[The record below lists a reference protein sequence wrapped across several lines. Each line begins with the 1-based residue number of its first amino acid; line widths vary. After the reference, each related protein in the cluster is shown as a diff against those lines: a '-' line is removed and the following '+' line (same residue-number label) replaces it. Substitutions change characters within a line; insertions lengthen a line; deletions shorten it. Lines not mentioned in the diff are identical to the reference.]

1 MPQRDLDAALE
12 TQVADVADA
21 VLEAWR
27 RKGVEGTVELASDKS
42 YPQRLPSG
50 SCHSNSWSMLGISPG
65 RPVEIVLVSEPVATM
80 RCDWRPRSSLL
91 HRVAGGFADSVRL
104 PLTPRCWIG
113 SSRSP
118 AGNRPLSK
126 HPPTN
131 ERSVMPKKT
140 EYEQG
145 TPSWVDLQTTDQAA
159 GKEFYASLLGWSY
172 DDRPMP
178 QGGTYSMALLN
189 GETVAAIAPMPPGAP
204 EGMPPMWNTYIAVDD
219 IAATVEKVGPAGGQ
233 VLMPAMAVGDA
244 GTMAFVAD
252 PTGAVVGLWQANQ
265 HIGATLVNE
274 PGAIIWNELITDK
287 PESALAFYEAVLG
300 VGTATM
306 EMGPGQT
313 YHLLKVGD
321 TEVGGCMEPP
331 MPGVPNHWHV
341 YFAVPDADAT
351 AAQASSAGGQVA
363 VEPFDIPT
371 VGRSA
376 VLTDPQGAMFS
387 VLTPA
392 AQQ

>member
-1 MPQRDLDAALE
+1 
-12 TQVADVADA
+12 
-21 VLEAWR
+21 
-27 RKGVEGTVELASDKS
+27 
-42 YPQRLPSG
+42 
-50 SCHSNSWSMLGISPG
+50 
-65 RPVEIVLVSEPVATM
+65 
-80 RCDWRPRSSLL
+80 
-91 HRVAGGFADSVRL
+91 
-104 PLTPRCWIG
+104 
-113 SSRSP
+113 
-118 AGNRPLSK
+118 
-126 HPPTN
+126 
-131 ERSVMPKKT
+131 
-140 EYEQG
+140 
-145 TPSWVDLQTTDQAA
+145 
-159 GKEFYASLLGWSY
+159 
-172 DDRPMP
+172 
-178 QGGTYSMALLN
+178 
-189 GETVAAIAPMPPGAP
+189 
-204 EGMPPMWNTYIAVDD
+204 MWNTYLAVDD

-233 VLMPAMAVGDA
+233 VFMPPMAVGDA

-300 VGTATM
+300 LGTATM

-313 YHLLKVGD
+313 YNLLKVGD

-351 AAQASSAGGQVA
+351 AAQASGAGGQVA

-376 VLTDPQGAMFS
+376 VLMDPQGAMFS
-387 VLTPA
+387 VMTPV